1 MKMKCFLILMA
12 LATAITHSAFSQNTQ
27 IGNNRTPISSAESM
41 KIGDVKPINQDSIM
55 KTKIAEYATVKL
67 TTDISKLSDNEKRMI
82 LILIDVAKIMDNLYW
97 MQTWGDPNILL
108 KNITCENEKKFV
120 LINYGP
126 WDRLDN
132 NKLFVGNNHEEE
144 SGKKKESGNSVS
156 MARTSDDIKKS
167 FKFSE
172 KPLGVNFYPKDMT
185 KEEFEKLDNKDKKSL
200 YTIIRRNEDRSL
212 AVIWYH
218 EAYKDLLYKAAEL
231 LRKASEI
238 SEDKEFGK
246 YLILRAEA
254 LVTSNYQ
261 PSDFA
266 WMDMKSNHID
276 FVVGPI
282 ENYEDALFE
291 YKAAFESFVLVKD
304 MEWSKK
310 LDKYIAELPDL
321 QKQLPVSEEYKK
333 EVPGTSSDLGVY
345 DAIYY
350 AGDCNAGSKTIAI
363 NLPNDEQVQLKSGSR
378 RLQLKNTMK
387 AKFDNILL
395 PIAKKLMDPTQM
407 KNVKFDAFFN
417 NVMFHEVAHGLGI
430 KNTINGK
437 GPVRQSLK
445 DVYSAFEEA
454 KADILGLFMVTKLIE
469 KGEVADLTTEDCYV
483 TFMAGIFRSVRFGA
497 SSAHGKAN
505 MMCFNFFEKAQA
517 FKRTEKGTYMVDFKK
532 MKKAVN
538 DWAQTILVLQGNG
551 DYEGAVKYLK
561 ENAMVN
567 PGLQKELDGLRS
579 SNIPKDIIFEQGTEV
594 LGF

>member
-1 MKMKCFLILMA
+1 
-12 LATAITHSAFSQNTQ
+12 
-27 IGNNRTPISSAESM
+27 
-41 KIGDVKPINQDSIM
+41 
-55 KTKIAEYATVKL
+55 
-67 TTDISKLSDNEKRMI
+67 
-82 LILIDVAKIMDNLYW
+82 
-97 MQTWGDPNILL
+97 
-108 KNITCENEKKFV
+108 
-120 LINYGP
+120 
-126 WDRLDN
+126 
-132 NKLFVGNNHEEE
+132 
-144 SGKKKESGNSVS
+144 
-156 MARTSDDIKKS
+156 
-167 FKFSE
+167 
-172 KPLGVNFYPKDMT
+172 
-185 KEEFEKLDNKDKKSL
+185 
-200 YTIIRRNEDRSL
+200 
-212 AVIWYH
+212 
-218 EAYKDLLYKAAEL
+218 
-231 LRKASEI
+231 
-238 SEDKEFGK
+238 
-246 YLILRAEA
+246 
-254 LVTSNYQ
+254 
-261 PSDFA
+261 
-266 WMDMKSNHID
+266 
-276 FVVGPI
+276 
-282 ENYEDALFE
+282 
-291 YKAAFESFVLVKD
+291 
-304 MEWSKK
+304 
-310 LDKYIAELPDL
+310 
-321 QKQLPVSEEYKK
+321 
-333 EVPGTSSDLGVY
+333 
-345 DAIYY
+345 
-350 AGDCNAGSKTIAI
+350 
-363 NLPNDEQVQLKSGSR
+363 
-378 RLQLKNTMK
+378 MK